1 MSTGI
6 NEMLL
11 CLSSAVFSL
20 GDPLPEG
27 LDIQV
32 AQRFYTGRRGR
43 PRIELEPTFLQ
54 EALTMREPT
63 GISRALD
70 GVSPRTIRR
79 RALELGLRQPGLPVY
94 TVREGAEG
102 PQRQYH
108 PHNPSL
114 RLSQIGQQQL
124 DAMLVDTLVRFPEFG
139 RNLTAGS
146 FAAQGYRVSRTQ
158 LREAYQRVQGGPA
171 IVGHRRIAR
180 REYHVRGPN
189 SLWHHDGQHG
199 KFSRSSKGLQ
209 IISRETK
216 VSFAGRSLSTCS

>member
-1 MSTGI
+1 MNTGI
-6 NEMLL
+6 NEMLT

-20 GDPLPEG
+20 GDPLPDG
-27 LDIQV
+27 LHIQV
-32 AQRFYTGRRGR
+32 AHRSYTGRRGR

-54 EALTMREPT
+54 EALTMREPI
-63 GISRALD
+63 GISRALQD
-70 GVSPRTIRR
+70 VSARTVRR
-79 RALELGLRQPGLPVY
+79 RALELGLRQPGQPVY
-94 TVREGAEG
+94 TVMEGDEG
-102 PQRQYH
+102 PQHQYH

-146 FAAQGYRVSRTQ
+146 FAAQGYRVSRGQ

-199 KFSRSSKGLQ
+199 ESNGYSNYIQ
-209 IISRETK
+209 II
-216 VSFAGRSLSTCS
+216 LH